1 MLNFVKKMS
10 SAFVKEGDDMWLHE
24 IAPTMD
30 ALVNYLSKENGGLRI
45 TERESYFSE
54 QHKTQVH
61 KMSDG
66 FSYIIKENKWVAI
79 D

>member
-1 MLNFVKKMS
+1 MS
-10 SAFVKEGDDMWLHE
+10 HAFVKEGDDMWLHE

-30 ALVNYLSKENGGLRI
+30 PLINYLTRENSGLKISEKENHFDAKL
-45 TERESYFSE
+45 
-54 QHKTQVH
+54 KTTVY

-66 FSYIIKENKWVAI
+66 FSYVIRDNKWVCL

>member
-1 MLNFVKKMS
+1 MS

-24 IAPTMD
+24 IAPTLD
-30 ALVNYLSKENGGLRI
+30 ALKNYLTKENGGLRI
-45 TERESYFSE
+45 TEKENYFSE
-54 QHKTQVH
+54 ALQKNVH

-66 FSYIIKENKWVAI
+66 FCYVIRDNKWTSI

>member
-1 MLNFVKKMS
+1 MS

-24 IAPTMD
+24 IPPTLD
-30 ALVNYLSKENGGLRI
+30 ALVNYLTKENGGLRI
-45 TERESYFSE
+45 HEKQCYYDEKE
-54 QHKTQVH
+54 KAEVH

-66 FSYIIKENKWVAI
+66 FSYIVRDNKWVTL

>member
-1 MLNFVKKMS
+1 MS

-24 IAPTMD
+24 IAPTPD
-30 ALVNYLSKENGGLRI
+30 ALVNYLTRENGGLRI
-45 TERESYFSE
+45 HEKATYFDDALKTEI
-54 QHKTQVH
+54 H

-66 FSYIIKENKWVAI
+66 FSYAIKNNKWVCL

>member
-1 MLNFVKKMS
+1 MS
-10 SAFVKEGDDMWLHE
+10 SAFVKEGDDMWLHD

-30 ALVNYLSKENGGLRI
+30 ALIHYLTRENGGLRI
-45 TERESYFSE
+45 TEKESFFSDE
-54 QHKTQVH
+54 HKAQLH

-66 FSYIIKENKWVAI
+66 FTYLVRDNRWVSL